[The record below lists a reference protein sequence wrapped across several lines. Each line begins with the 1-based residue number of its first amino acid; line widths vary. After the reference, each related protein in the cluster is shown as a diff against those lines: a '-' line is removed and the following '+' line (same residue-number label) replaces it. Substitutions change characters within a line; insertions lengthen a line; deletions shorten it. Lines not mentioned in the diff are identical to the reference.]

1 MSRRSRRRPSRAK
14 LKRNIPSFTVEV
26 RRQPRRA
33 ANSTPNGRLFETA
46 PVRSAF
52 DRDTQRAADAVFESR
67 EPEQPLP
74 DAGSAPPKGRIL
86 PSLVADDSATRSFSE
101 DSAPEFESEQ
111 TPGAAKRRTTRSQKP
126 AKPPKPRRTSVSSTI
141 ETAPLPAS
149 SATGSQFHAPPAEAI
164 GVSQREP
171 IAASGEPDGN
181 AGVSRM
187 KPKKQVKKPI
197 PPERVRAPAPLA
209 KAQPFVVAN
218 VPPTDPSHAGE
229 VLPKLRKRTI
239 MGRYVFGD
247 ELKPGERWKRLLQ
260 RKSR

>member
-1 MSRRSRRRPSRAK
+1 
-14 LKRNIPSFTVEV
+14 
-26 RRQPRRA
+26 
-33 ANSTPNGRLFETA
+33 
-46 PVRSAF
+46 
-52 DRDTQRAADAVFESR
+52 
-67 EPEQPLP
+67 
-74 DAGSAPPKGRIL
+74 
-86 PSLVADDSATRSFSE
+86 
-101 DSAPEFESEQ
+101 
-111 TPGAAKRRTTRSQKP
+111 
-126 AKPPKPRRTSVSSTI
+126 
-141 ETAPLPAS
+141 
-149 SATGSQFHAPPAEAI
+149 
-164 GVSQREP
+164 
-171 IAASGEPDGN
+171 
-181 AGVSRM
+181 M